1 MNGEN
6 VKGRKNGRIEEVE
19 MSRDTKEKLAHVHLF
34 QKVND
39 DKRVQVSLPL
49 LTLKLRLSS
58 L

>member
-6 VKGRKNGRIEEVE
+6 VKGRKNCRIEEVE
-19 MSRDTKEKLAHVHLF
+19 MSRDTKERLSHVHLF

>member
-19 MSRDTKEKLAHVHLF
+19 MSRDTKERLSHVHLF

-49 LTLKLRLSS
+49 LTLKLR
-58 L
+58 

>member
-19 MSRDTKEKLAHVHLF
+19 MSRDTKERLSHVHLF
-34 QKVND
+34 QKVNY
-39 DKRVQVSLPL
+39 DKRVQVSLPF

>member
-6 VKGRKNGRIEEVE
+6 VKGRKNGRFEEVE
-19 MSRDTKEKLAHVHLF
+19 MSTDTKEKISRVHLF

-49 LTLKLRLSS
+49 LTLKLR
-58 L
+58 